1 MNPFEQQF
9 NQSQQY
15 QNLASRLSREAFLN
29 GRYDQRTAVVPQ
41 GRYQT
46 ICGTWFVDAKGN
58 QIPSFV
64 VKRA

>member
-15 QNLASRLSREAFLN
+15 QNLASILN